1 MSNRPPTNK
10 DIEENRE
17 YLLKEIS
24 IVNPKI
30 IVSLGNVPLRAVLSN
45 MNVKIGEFH
54 GNIKEAIIRGIKI

>member
-10 DIEENRE
+10 DIEQNRE

-45 MNVKIGEFH
+45 MQVRIGEVH
-54 GNIKEAIIRGIKI
+54 GNIKEALIRD